1 MNAERLFLPSA
12 SNAGLRARCA
22 GAWQLIQ
29 LLRASGKLTTET
41 PEAAQAGVAIHAA
54 RAAGS
59 NDLPEEELKTKQLL
73 DEMEQRLVHD
83 WDQDAVPLAREKRL
97 WFRPHGI
104 DPVHTGRYDF
114 AYHSKDGTKILV
126 GDDKTG
132 REEVLPAH
140 LNDQLRELAVL
151 YYCQAP
157 EAVTEITVAICQ
169 PWVSR
174 KPSVAVYSLEELRFA
189 VRLLAKNLED
199 ISDPDAVR
207 TPGVHCSYCPAVS
220 YCEEH
225 RVMLNSVLSLAERFK
240 KGDYELPTG
249 RTGATFLR
257 RALEAH
263 RVLEII
269 IEKYKEMVR
278 ADPNAIPGY
287 YLKAGN
293 SRQVLTEPELAF
305 NALLL
310 SVPEFLACGKFSLT
324 QLLKAYVKHSG
335 LPEAEAE
342 PAFWSLL
349 KGATLTVANEP
360 SLARESPRR
369 GRPKEFVQ
377 GDFLPP

>member
-1 MNAERLFLPSA
+1 MTVMLPSA

-114 AYHSKDGTKILV
+114 AYRSKDGTKILV

-157 EAVTEITVAICQ
+157 DSVTEITVAVCQ

-207 TPGVHCSYCPAVS
+207 TPGVHCSYCPAAP
-220 YCEEH
+220 YCEEN
-225 RVMLNSVLSLAERFK
+225 RLMVNSVLTLAQRIK
-240 KGDYELPTG
+240 KGDYDLPTG
-249 RTGATFLR
+249 KWGATFLD
-257 RALEAH
+257 RALMAQK
-263 RVLEII
+263 VLELI
-269 IEKYKEMVR
+269 IEKYKELLR
-278 ADPNAIPGY
+278 SDPGAVPGY

-293 SRQVLTEPELAF
+293 SRQVLSEPELAF

-310 SVPEFLACGKFSLT
+310 SIPAFLACGKFSLT
-324 QLLKAYVKHSG
+324 QLLKAYTKHSG
-335 LPEAEAE
+335 LPQAEAE
-342 PAFWSLL
+342 PAFWALL
-349 KGATLTVANEP
+349 KRAVITVQNQP
-360 SLARESPRR
+360 SLAKESPRR
-369 GRPKEFVQ
+369 GRPKELTQ
-377 GDFLPP
+377 TDLLP

>member
-1 MNAERLFLPSA
+1 MLPSA

-29 LLRASGKLTTET
+29 ALRSDGRLSEKTNQAALEGQAIHEAIASGSDELEPKLLET
-41 PEAAQAGVAIHAA
+41 
-54 RAAGS
+54 
-59 NDLPEEELKTKQLL
+59 KKLL
-73 DEMEQRLVHD
+73 EQMEQRLVHD
-83 WDQDAVPLAREKRL
+83 WDELAVLLAREQRL
-97 WFRPHGI
+97 WYRRGI
-104 DPVHTGRYDF
+104 APIATGRYDF
-114 AYHSKDGTKILV
+114 AYRSLDWSKVLI
-126 GDDKTG
+126 GDYKSG
-132 REEVLPAH
+132 REEVPAAH
-140 LNDQLRELAVL
+140 LNDQLRELAAL

-157 EAVTEITVAICQ
+157 DSVTEITVAICQ

-225 RVMLNSVLSLAERFK
+225 RVMLNSVLSLVERFK

-293 SRQVLTEPELAF
+293 TRQVLSEPELAF
-305 NALLL
+305 NALALEI
-310 SVPEFLACGKFSLT
+310 PEFLACGKFSLT
-324 QLLKAYVKHSG
+324 QLLKAYTKHSG
-335 LPEAEAE
+335 LPQAEAE

-349 KGATLTVANEP
+349 KGAVITVQNEP
-360 SLARESPRR
+360 SLAKESPRR
-369 GRPKEFVQ
+369 GRPKELTQ
-377 GDFLPP
+377 TDLLP

>member
-1 MNAERLFLPSA
+1 MTVMLPSA

-41 PEAAQAGVAIHAA
+41 PDAAQAGVAIHAA

-207 TPGVHCSYCPAVS
+207 TPGVHCSYCPAAP
-220 YCEEH
+220 YCEEN
-225 RVMLNSVLSLAERFK
+225 RVRVNSVLTLAERIK
-240 KGDYELPTG
+240 KGDYELPTRKYG
-249 RTGATFLR
+249 TTVLD
-257 RALEAH
+257 RALMAQK
-263 RVLEII
+263 VLELI
-269 IEKYKEMVR
+269 IEKYKELLR
-278 ADPNAIPGY
+278 SDPGAVPGY

-293 SRQVLTEPELAF
+293 TRQVLSEPELAF
-305 NALLL
+305 NALALEI
-310 SVPEFLACGKFSLT
+310 PEFLACGKFSLT

-335 LPEAEAE
+335 LPQAEAE

-349 KGATLTVANEP
+349 KGAVITVQNEP
-360 SLARESPRR
+360 SLAKESPRR
-369 GRPKEFVQ
+369 GRPKALTQTE
-377 GDFLPP
+377 LLS